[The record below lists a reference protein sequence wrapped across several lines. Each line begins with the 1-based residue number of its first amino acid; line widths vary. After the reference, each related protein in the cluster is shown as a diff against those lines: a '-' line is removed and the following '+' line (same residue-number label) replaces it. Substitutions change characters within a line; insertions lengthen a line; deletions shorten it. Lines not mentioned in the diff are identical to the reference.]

1 MQLFHLFL
9 ATVVIYIFARFSP
22 FTRLQKVLFS
32 FGYFPFYEYCVI
44 SRNYGIGLL
53 LIFSFCT
60 LFETRNKSFLLLGV
74 ILFLLANT
82 NIYGLCIAIA
92 LGLTLLFECIL
103 DRTRLQL
110 SASKWDLTISIII
123 AIFGIVISVVQII
136 PPSDSSLAAGWITKL
151 NIERLEES
159 ILTIWR
165 SYVPIP
171 NFYKYNFWNTN
182 LLLQDNHALNQI
194 CLFFSFGLFIIAIGL
209 FIQKPVA
216 LFLYVSGTLSILLF
230 EYLKFIGWMRHYGIL
245 FILFVACLWI
255 SSYYTPL
262 EMSTGSIKSQSSL
275 FCKISWIATNF
286 KKYRNKFFTLLLCTH
301 VIAGTFAFTM
311 DLYNPFCLSKKIAEF
326 IQTQQLDNIPI
337 VGTEYVA
344 TALSGYLDRKIYYPN
359 LNKFGSF
366 VVWNKENAKRI
377 DSQELLEKISKLTT
391 QLNSD
396 ILLASADELRASAS
410 QNLLTNPGL
419 SDLS

>member
-1 MQLFHLFL
+1 
-9 ATVVIYIFARFSP
+9 
-22 FTRLQKVLFS
+22 
-32 FGYFPFYEYCVI
+32 
-44 SRNYGIGLL
+44 
-53 LIFSFCT
+53 
-60 LFETRNKSFLLLGV
+60 
-74 ILFLLANT
+74 
-82 NIYGLCIAIA
+82 
-92 LGLTLLFECIL
+92 
-103 DRTRLQL
+103 
-110 SASKWDLTISIII
+110 
-123 AIFGIVISVVQII
+123 
-136 PPSDSSLAAGWITKL
+136 
-151 NIERLEES
+151 
-159 ILTIWR
+159 
-165 SYVPIP
+165 
-171 NFYKYNFWNTN
+171 
-182 LLLQDNHALNQI
+182 
-194 CLFFSFGLFIIAIGL
+194 
-209 FIQKPVA
+209 
-216 LFLYVSGTLSILLF
+216 
-230 EYLKFIGWMRHYGIL
+230 MRHYGIL

-396 ILLASADELRASAS
+396 ILLASADELKLARPDISILPVAKFTTESIGS
-410 QNLLTNPGL
+410 NFEKSYLYLIQHK
-419 SDLS
+419 SF

>member
-1 MQLFHLFL
+1 MERNTNSFLSLTLRSNNAFTGFLTLAFLIFGFLGMINHEMWGDELQAWLIAKDSLSVFDLFKNLRYESHPGLWHVCLYLITRFTRNPVAMQLFHLFL

-159 ILTIWR
+159 I
-165 SYVPIP
+165 
-171 NFYKYNFWNTN
+171 
-182 LLLQDNHALNQI
+182 
-194 CLFFSFGLFIIAIGL
+194 
-209 FIQKPVA
+209 
-216 LFLYVSGTLSILLF
+216 
-230 EYLKFIGWMRHYGIL
+230 
-245 FILFVACLWI
+245 
-255 SSYYTPL
+255 
-262 EMSTGSIKSQSSL
+262 
-275 FCKISWIATNF
+275 
-286 KKYRNKFFTLLLCTH
+286 
-301 VIAGTFAFTM
+301 
-311 DLYNPFCLSKKIAEF
+311 
-326 IQTQQLDNIPI
+326 
-337 VGTEYVA
+337 
-344 TALSGYLDRKIYYPN
+344 
-359 LNKFGSF
+359 
-366 VVWNKENAKRI
+366 
-377 DSQELLEKISKLTT
+377 
-391 QLNSD
+391 
-396 ILLASADELRASAS
+396 
-410 QNLLTNPGL
+410 
-419 SDLS
+419 